1 MLLINMLHGLS
12 NLPTAVCINQL
23 AYFLNGK
30 SNLPPNCDG
39 DGDDGDGDGDDG
51 DGDGD
56 DGDGDGDEPV
66 LNLFDLLNMVM
77 YASTTSSMLSS
88 HL

>member
-1 MLLINMLHGLS
+1 MLLIKMLHGLS
-12 NLPTAVCINQL
+12 NLPTAVCINQV

-30 SNLPPNCDG
+30 SNFPPDCDDG
-39 DGDDGDGDGDDG
+39 DGDDGD
-51 DGDGD
+51 
-56 DGDGDGDEPV
+56 EPV
-66 LNLFDLLNMVM
+66 LNVFDVLNMVM

>member
-1 MLLINMLHGLS
+1 MLLIKMLHGLS

-39 DGDDGDGDGDDG
+39 DGDGDGDGDCDG
-51 DGDGD
+51 DC
-56 DGDGDGDEPV
+56 DGDEPV

>member
-1 MLLINMLHGLS
+1 MLRIKMLHGLS
-12 NLPTAVCINQL
+12 NLPTAVCINQV

-30 SNLPPNCDG
+30 SNLPPDCEG
-39 DGDDGDGDGDDG
+39 DGDDDGDS
-51 DGDGD
+51 
-56 DGDGDGDEPV
+56 DGDGDEPV
-66 LNLFDLLNMVM
+66 LNTFDFLNMVI